1 MERTHFLTMNQSQHL
16 LLETKHHVLSLVW
29 AGYIPFSTTA
39 IDYIKLV
46 SSIYAFTRKSI
57 GQQLP
62 SGKLT

>member
-1 MERTHFLTMNQSQHL
+1 MNQSQHL